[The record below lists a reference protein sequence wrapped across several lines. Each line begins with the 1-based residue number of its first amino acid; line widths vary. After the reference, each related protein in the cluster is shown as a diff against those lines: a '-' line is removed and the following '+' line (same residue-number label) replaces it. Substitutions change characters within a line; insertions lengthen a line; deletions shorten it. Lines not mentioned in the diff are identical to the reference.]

1 MSKLVKE
8 MIIREIGSGLG
19 ERKDLL
25 VLDVSK
31 MGAIAQNELREDLR
45 KKGVTLL
52 GVKNSLARLALKES
66 GIDTVDTILN
76 GPTTL
81 VWGGE
86 DIVGLSREM
95 TEWAKKID
103 KIAIKG
109 GVVDGQGVNAVGIEE
124 ISKGPSRLEL
134 IGQIA
139 GLLLSPGAKL
149 AGALLGPGGTISG
162 QLKAMSEE
170 EATESGDA
178 A

>member
-1 MSKLVKE
+1 MSKAVKE
-8 MIIREIGSGLG
+8 MMIGEIRSELG
-19 ERKDLL
+19 DRKDLII
-25 VLDVSK
+25 LDVSK
-31 MGAIAQNELREDLR
+31 MDAITQNQMRLALQ

-52 GVKNSLARLALKES
+52 GVKNTLARLALKDAGLEVPDGS
-66 GIDTVDTILN
+66 LN
-76 GPTTL
+76 GPSTL

-95 TEWAKKID
+95 AEWAKKID

-109 GVVDGQGVNAVGIEE
+109 GVVDGQGVDSQGVED

-162 QLKAMSEE
+162 QLKAMSEKE
-170 EATESGDA
+170 EGGDA